1 MQKRANG
8 MKQDRIVKKWI
19 RADDGKLSTVLESE
33 SGKCV
38 ELPINK
44 DGTIRWFDDAKLL
57 RVEKQMENI

>member
-1 MQKRANG
+1 

-33 SGKCV
+33 SGKRV

-57 RVEKQMENI
+57 RVKKQRENI

>member
-1 MQKRANG
+1 

-33 SGKCV
+33 SGKRV

-44 DGTIRWFDDAKLL
+44 DGTIR
-57 RVEKQMENI
+57 VV

>member
-1 MQKRANG
+1 

-33 SGKCV
+33 SGKRV

-44 DGTIRWFDDAKLL
+44 DGG
-57 RVEKQMENI
+57 

>member
-1 MQKRANG
+1 

-33 SGKCV
+33 SEKRV

-57 RVEKQMENI
+57 RVKKQMENI